1 MLRRKKTTDVKKIAV
16 GASVAAAAGYV
27 VGILTAP
34 KSGKQTRK
42 GINHAARKNIR
53 KAEKEYN
60 KLHKELDGLVADV
73 KIKSAQVGEKTSKE
87 LNDLADKAKSA
98 KEKAGVVIGAIKKG
112 EAEDKELNKAVTEA
126 SKALANLKKY
136 LKK

>member
-1 MLRRKKTTDVKKIAV
+1 MLRKNKPDVKGIAI
-16 GASVAAAAGYV
+16 GATVAAAAGYV

-42 GINHAARKNIR
+42 GISRTAKKSIK

-73 KIKSAQVGEKTSKE
+73 KVKSAQVSDKTSKE
-87 LNDLADKAKSA
+87 LTELADKAKAA
-98 KEKAGVVIGAIKKG
+98 KEKAGSVIGAIKSG
-112 EAEDKELNKAVTEA
+112 EAEDKELNKAVSEA
-126 SKALANLKKY
+126 NKALANLKKY